1 MTIDR
6 IAFFSYSQY
15 PSALE
20 QYRIYSPLKQAGI
33 EIIPGIREN
42 QLALEA
48 IDQAPLVLFQR
59 DFSRNFGEYQQV
71 LERAHAQGKPVVL
84 DLDDHLLALP
94 EDHPDR
100 ISGWFADGLPSLL
113 HAMVNSD
120 ALTVT
125 TQTLRQALLP
135 YNPRIYVLPNYLDA
149 ELWQFR
155 EPKVA
160 EKGAPVRILFMGTPT
175 HQPDL
180 ELIGEPLAHIAQK
193 YAEHVA
199 FIFFGAQPP
208 SSLEGAAKVTY
219 MPLYTYNYRDFLQEY
234 QELEAEIAIA
244 PLQDNLFNRSKS
256 AIKYLEY
263 TALGISGVFSA
274 LPPYAEVVHD
284 GLDGFLAAD
293 LEDWEDKLELLIKNP
308 ELRLQLARG
317 AQKQVRQ
324 HWLIQDHAQEW
335 QGAYN
340 QILATGPHQPQIE
353 PNINAAMTS
362 IAAQLQEYHNIVNLE
377 ILQIKEE
384 RNQQLSTANEALQH
398 ELEKSIDH
406 LKLQDQQ
413 IQRLST
419 DNLTL
424 QKDLSEVLQKLNI
437 QAQTIQRLSAD
448 IEVLQQEVVDYTTST
463 SWKITRPLRRL
474 SRLLRRK

>member
-180 ELIGEPLAHIAQK
+180 GLIGEPLAHIAQK
-193 YAEHVA
+193 YAGRVA

-219 MPLYTYNYRDFLQEY
+219 LPLHTYNYQDFLQEY
-234 QELEAEIAIA
+234 QQLEAEIAIA

-263 TALGISGVFSA
+263 TALGISGVFCA

-284 GLDGFLAAD
+284 GLDGFLAANP
-293 LEDWEDKLELLIKNP
+293 EEWEQKLKLLIESP
-308 ELRLQLARG
+308 ELRLQSARE

-324 HWLIQDHAQEW
+324 HWLIQDHSGEW
-335 QGAYN
+335 QDVYD
-340 QILATGPHQPQIE
+340 QILEKKIKE
-353 PNINAAMTS
+353 PTIDQYLNNTIAS
-362 IAAQLQEYHNIVNLE
+362 ISAQLQEYHRTVNLDV
-377 ILQIKEE
+377 LQDKNSQIK
-384 RNQQLSTANEALQH
+384 NC
-398 ELEKSIDH
+398 
-406 LKLQDQQ
+406 
-413 IQRLST
+413 
-419 DNLTL
+419 
-424 QKDLSEVLQKLNI
+424 QKLLK
-437 QAQTIQRLSAD
+437 RSATV
-448 IEVLQQEVVDYTTST
+448 I
-463 SWKITRPLRRL
+463 
-474 SRLLRRK
+474 RKKRTNSEIVG

>member
-180 ELIGEPLAHIAQK
+180 GLIGEPLAHIAQK
-193 YAEHVA
+193 YAGRVA

-219 MPLYTYNYRDFLQEY
+219 LPLHTYNYQDFLQEY
-234 QELEAEIAIA
+234 QQLEAEIAIA

-263 TALGISGVFSA
+263 TALGISGVFCA

-284 GLDGFLAAD
+284 GLDGFLAANP
-293 LEDWEDKLELLIKNP
+293 EEWEQKLKLLIESP
-308 ELRLQLARG
+308 ELRLQSARE

-324 HWLIQDHAQEW
+324 HWLIQDHSGEW
-335 QGAYN
+335 QDVYD
-340 QILATGPHQPQIE
+340 QILEKKIKE
-353 PNINAAMTS
+353 PTIDQYLNNTIAS
-362 IAAQLQEYHNIVNLE
+362 ISAQLQEYHRTVNLDV
-377 ILQIKEE
+377 LQDKNSQIKKLSETLEADQQQLFE
-384 RNQQLSTANEALQH
+384 RNEQIQKLSAENTNLQQQLAKT
-398 ELEKSIDH
+398 I
-406 LKLQDQQ
+406 
-413 IQRLST
+413 
-419 DNLTL
+419 
-424 QKDLSEVLQKLNI
+424 
-437 QAQTIQRLSAD
+437 AQN
-448 IEVLQQEVVDYTTST
+448 EVLQQEVVDYTTST

>member
-125 TQTLRQALLP
+125 TQTLRQVLLP

-219 MPLYTYNYRDFLQEY
+219 LPLHTYNYQDFLQEY
-234 QELEAEIAIA
+234 QQLEAEIAIA

-263 TALGISGVFSA
+263 TALGISGVFCA

-284 GLDGFLAAD
+284 GLDGFLAANP
-293 LEDWEDKLELLIKNP
+293 EEWEQKLKLLIESP
-308 ELRLQLARG
+308 ELRLQSARE

-324 HWLIQDHAQEW
+324 HWLIQDHSGEW
-335 QGAYN
+335 QDVYD
-340 QILATGPHQPQIE
+340 QILEKKIKE
-353 PNINAAMTS
+353 PTIDQYLNNTIAS
-362 IAAQLQEYHNIVNLE
+362 ISAQLQEYHRTVNLDV
-377 ILQIKEE
+377 LQDKNSQIKKLSETLEADQQQLFE
-384 RNQQLSTANEALQH
+384 RNEQIQKLSAENTNLQQQLAKT
-398 ELEKSIDH
+398 I
-406 LKLQDQQ
+406 
-413 IQRLST
+413 
-419 DNLTL
+419 
-424 QKDLSEVLQKLNI
+424 
-437 QAQTIQRLSAD
+437 AQN
-448 IEVLQQEVVDYTTST
+448 EVLQQEVVDYTTST

>member
-208 SSLEGAAKVTY
+208 SSLESAAKVTY
-219 MPLYTYNYRDFLQEY
+219 LPLHTYHYQAFLQEY
-234 QELEAEIAIA
+234 QQLEAEIAIA

-263 TALGISGVFSA
+263 TALGISGVFCA

-284 GLDGFLAAD
+284 GLDGFLAANP
-293 LEDWEDKLELLIKNP
+293 EEWEQKLKLLIESP
-308 ELRLQLARG
+308 ELRLQSARE

-324 HWLIQDHAQEW
+324 HWLIQDHSGEW
-335 QGAYN
+335 QDVYD
-340 QILATGPHQPQIE
+340 QILEKKIKE
-353 PNINAAMTS
+353 PTIDQYLNNTIAS
-362 IAAQLQEYHNIVNLE
+362 ISAQLQEYHRTVNLDV
-377 ILQIKEE
+377 LQDKNSQIKKLSETLEADQQQLFE
-384 RNQQLSTANEALQH
+384 RNEQIQKLSAENTNLQQQLAKT
-398 ELEKSIDH
+398 I
-406 LKLQDQQ
+406 
-413 IQRLST
+413 
-419 DNLTL
+419 
-424 QKDLSEVLQKLNI
+424 
-437 QAQTIQRLSAD
+437 AQN
-448 IEVLQQEVVDYTTST
+448 EVLQQEVVDYTTST

>member
-125 TQTLRQALLP
+125 TQTLRQVLLP

-180 ELIGEPLAHIAQK
+180 GLIGEPLAHIAQK
-193 YAEHVA
+193 YAGRVA

-219 MPLYTYNYRDFLQEY
+219 LPLHTYNYQDFLQEY
-234 QELEAEIAIA
+234 QQLEAEIAIA

-263 TALGISGVFSA
+263 TALGISGVFCA

-284 GLDGFLAAD
+284 GLDGFLAANP
-293 LEDWEDKLELLIKNP
+293 EEWEQKLKLLIESP
-308 ELRLQLARG
+308 ELRLQSARE

-324 HWLIQDHAQEW
+324 HWLIQDHSGEW
-335 QGAYN
+335 QDVYD
-340 QILATGPHQPQIE
+340 QILEKKIKE
-353 PNINAAMTS
+353 PTIDQYLNNTIAS
-362 IAAQLQEYHNIVNLE
+362 ISAQLQEYHRTVNLDV
-377 ILQIKEE
+377 LQDKNSQIKKLSETLEADQQQLFE
-384 RNQQLSTANEALQH
+384 RNEQIQKLSAENTNLQQQLAKT
-398 ELEKSIDH
+398 I
-406 LKLQDQQ
+406 
-413 IQRLST
+413 
-419 DNLTL
+419 
-424 QKDLSEVLQKLNI
+424 
-437 QAQTIQRLSAD
+437 AQN
-448 IEVLQQEVVDYTTST
+448 EVLQQEVVDYTTST

>member
-71 LERAHAQGKPVVL
+71 LERAHIQDKPVVL

-125 TQTLRQALLP
+125 TQTLRQVLLP

-175 HQPDL
+175 HRPDL
-180 ELIGEPLAHIAQK
+180 ELIAEPLAHIAQK

-219 MPLYTYNYRDFLQEY
+219 LPLHTYNYQDFLQEY
-234 QELEAEIAIA
+234 QQLEAEIAIA

-263 TALGISGVFSA
+263 TALGISGVFCA

-284 GLDGFLAAD
+284 GLDGFLAANP
-293 LEDWEDKLELLIKNP
+293 EEWEQKLKLLIESP
-308 ELRLQLARG
+308 ELRLQSARE

-324 HWLIQDHAQEW
+324 HWLIQDHSGEW
-335 QGAYN
+335 QDVYD
-340 QILATGPHQPQIE
+340 QILEKKIKE
-353 PNINAAMTS
+353 PTIDQYLNNTIAS
-362 IAAQLQEYHNIVNLE
+362 ISAQLQEYHRTVNLDV
-377 ILQIKEE
+377 LQDKNSQIKKLSETLEADQQQLFE
-384 RNQQLSTANEALQH
+384 RNE
-398 ELEKSIDH
+398 
-406 LKLQDQQ
+406 Q
-413 IQRLST
+413 IQKLLAENT
-419 DNLTL
+419 NLQQQFT
-424 QKDLSEVLQKLNI
+424 KTI
-437 QAQTIQRLSAD
+437 AQN
-448 IEVLQQEVVDYTTST
+448 EVLQQEVVDYTTST

>member
-193 YAEHVA
+193 YAGRVA

-219 MPLYTYNYRDFLQEY
+219 LPLHTYNYQDFLQEY
-234 QELEAEIAIA
+234 QQLEAEIAIA

-263 TALGISGVFSA
+263 TALGISGVFCA

-284 GLDGFLAAD
+284 GLDGFLAANP
-293 LEDWEDKLELLIKNP
+293 EEWEQKLKLLIESP
-308 ELRLQLARG
+308 ELRLQSARE

-324 HWLIQDHAQEW
+324 HWLIQDHSGEW
-335 QGAYN
+335 QDVYD
-340 QILATGPHQPQIE
+340 QILEKKIKE
-353 PNINAAMTS
+353 PTIDQYLNNTIAS
-362 IAAQLQEYHNIVNLE
+362 ISAQLQEYHRTVNLDV
-377 ILQIKEE
+377 LQDKNSQIKKLSETLEADQQQLFE
-384 RNQQLSTANEALQH
+384 RNEQIQKLSAENTNLQQQLAKT
-398 ELEKSIDH
+398 I
-406 LKLQDQQ
+406 
-413 IQRLST
+413 
-419 DNLTL
+419 
-424 QKDLSEVLQKLNI
+424 
-437 QAQTIQRLSAD
+437 AQN
-448 IEVLQQEVVDYTTST
+448 EVLQQEVVDYTTST

>member
-219 MPLYTYNYRDFLQEY
+219 LPLHTYNYQDFLQEY
-234 QELEAEIAIA
+234 QQLEAEIAIA

-263 TALGISGVFSA
+263 TALGISGVFCA

-284 GLDGFLAAD
+284 GLDGFLAANP
-293 LEDWEDKLELLIKNP
+293 EEWEQKLKLLIESP
-308 ELRLQLARG
+308 ELRLQSARE

-324 HWLIQDHAQEW
+324 HWLIQDHSGEW
-335 QGAYN
+335 QDVYD
-340 QILATGPHQPQIE
+340 QILEKKIKE
-353 PNINAAMTS
+353 PTIDQYLNNTIAS
-362 IAAQLQEYHNIVNLE
+362 ISAQLQEYHRTVNLDV
-377 ILQIKEE
+377 LQDKNSQIKKLSETLEADQQQLFE
-384 RNQQLSTANEALQH
+384 RNEQIQKLSAENTNLQQQLAKT
-398 ELEKSIDH
+398 I
-406 LKLQDQQ
+406 
-413 IQRLST
+413 
-419 DNLTL
+419 
-424 QKDLSEVLQKLNI
+424 
-437 QAQTIQRLSAD
+437 AQN
-448 IEVLQQEVVDYTTST
+448 EVLQQEVVDYTTST

>member
-1 MTIDR
+1 M
-6 IAFFSYSQY
+6 
-15 PSALE
+15 
-20 QYRIYSPLKQAGI
+20 
-33 EIIPGIREN
+33 
-42 QLALEA
+42 
-48 IDQAPLVLFQR
+48 
-59 DFSRNFGEYQQV
+59 
-71 LERAHAQGKPVVL
+71 L

-125 TQTLRQALLP
+125 TQTLRQVLLP

-180 ELIGEPLAHIAQK
+180 GLIGEPLAHIAQK
-193 YAEHVA
+193 YAGRVA

-274 LPPYAEVVHD
+274 LPPYA
-284 GLDGFLAAD
+284 
-293 LEDWEDKLELLIKNP
+293 
-308 ELRLQLARG
+308 
-317 AQKQVRQ
+317 
-324 HWLIQDHAQEW
+324 
-335 QGAYN
+335 
-340 QILATGPHQPQIE
+340 
-353 PNINAAMTS
+353 S
-362 IAAQLQEYHNIVNLE
+362 
-377 ILQIKEE
+377 
-384 RNQQLSTANEALQH
+384 
-398 ELEKSIDH
+398 
-406 LKLQDQQ
+406 
-413 IQRLST
+413 
-419 DNLTL
+419 
-424 QKDLSEVLQKLNI
+424 
-437 QAQTIQRLSAD
+437 SA
-448 IEVLQQEVVDYTTST
+448 
-463 SWKITRPLRRL
+463 
-474 SRLLRRK
+474 

>member
-180 ELIGEPLAHIAQK
+180 GLIGEPLAHIAQK
-193 YAEHVA
+193 YAGRVA

-219 MPLYTYNYRDFLQEY
+219 LPLHTYNYQDFLQEY
-234 QELEAEIAIA
+234 QQLEAEIAIA

-263 TALGISGVFSA
+263 TALGISGVFCA

-284 GLDGFLAAD
+284 GLDGFLAANP
-293 LEDWEDKLELLIKNP
+293 EEWEQKLKLLIESP
-308 ELRLQLARG
+308 ELRLQSARE

-324 HWLIQDHAQEW
+324 HWLIQDHSGEW
-335 QGAYN
+335 QDVYD
-340 QILATGPHQPQIE
+340 QILEKKIKE
-353 PNINAAMTS
+353 PTIDQYLNNTIAS
-362 IAAQLQEYHNIVNLE
+362 ISAQLQEYHRTVNLDV
-377 ILQIKEE
+377 LQDKNSQIKKLTETLEADQQQLFE
-384 RNQQLSTANEALQH
+384 RNEQIQKLSAENTNLQQQLAKT
-398 ELEKSIDH
+398 I
-406 LKLQDQQ
+406 
-413 IQRLST
+413 
-419 DNLTL
+419 
-424 QKDLSEVLQKLNI
+424 
-437 QAQTIQRLSAD
+437 AQN
-448 IEVLQQEVVDYTTST
+448 EVLQQEVVDYTTST

>member
-180 ELIGEPLAHIAQK
+180 GLIGEPLAHIAQK
-193 YAEHVA
+193 YAGRVA

-219 MPLYTYNYRDFLQEY
+219 LPLHTYNYQDFLQEY
-234 QELEAEIAIA
+234 QQLEAEIAIA

-263 TALGISGVFSA
+263 TALGISGVFCA

-284 GLDGFLAAD
+284 GLDGFLAANP
-293 LEDWEDKLELLIKNP
+293 EEWEQKLKLLIESP
-308 ELRLQLARG
+308 ELRLQSARE

-324 HWLIQDHAQEW
+324 HWLIQDHSGEW
-335 QGAYN
+335 QDVYD
-340 QILATGPHQPQIE
+340 QILEKKIKE
-353 PNINAAMTS
+353 PTIDQYLNNTIAS
-362 IAAQLQEYHNIVNLE
+362 ISAQLQEYHRTVNLDV
-377 ILQIKEE
+377 LQDKNSQIKKLSETLEPDQQQLFE
-384 RNQQLSTANEALQH
+384 RNEQIQKLSAENTNLQQQLAKT
-398 ELEKSIDH
+398 I
-406 LKLQDQQ
+406 
-413 IQRLST
+413 
-419 DNLTL
+419 
-424 QKDLSEVLQKLNI
+424 
-437 QAQTIQRLSAD
+437 AQN
-448 IEVLQQEVVDYTTST
+448 EVLQQEVVDYTTST